1 MSSSSIKS
9 DMDVSAKFKF
19 FRRVL
24 RKMQESVEANDQ
36 SIFADFLERKG
47 GEAKVASKI
56 QDGLK
61 DGIFNIEQLWEA
73 ATADPEAYPDL
84 DEANLDSDA
93 AVGFIAK
100 YFMPRTSAEFIDLS
114 ELAPGLLFFICN
126 YSATAFNEM
135 FNVILDSDIKKFQRN
150 MKSWWGTVEGVDM
163 PTAELGQ
170 FFGIMGDDE

>member
-1 MSSSSIKS
+1 
-9 DMDVSAKFKF
+9 MDVSAKFKF

-100 YFMPRTSAEFIDLS
+100 YFMPRTSAELIDLS